1 MLHYQDGLH
10 YREFAK
16 AAAKLPDQEGPLR
29 IICDGKGSLKT
40 WSGEWLWVYA
50 RMKFWEVKQND
61 ISIQH
66 ISSPLTPELVGSSSP
81 SLLLTMTPLDI
92 KPLRKYTVN
101 EKLYYIYRIDGIDPG
116 ILRKELKY

>member
-66 ISSPLTPELVGSSSP
+66 ISSPLTPELAGSSSP
-81 SLLLTMTPLDI
+81 SLLLTMTTLDI
-92 KPLRKYTVN
+92 KPIRK
-101 EKLYYIYRIDGIDPG
+101 
-116 ILRKELKY
+116 IL